1 MLTLPSVGHITNGMA
16 PRLQQPFRPVDIWAG
31 HQTVPSLTQDSMA
44 STYLAGNQPLITNLQ
59 TASTLHKEDSMN
71 WNRFITAFC
80 PIFLLKNRVD
90 RVMAEAHN
98 IAPGHTSPYEHY
110 SYALSLL
117 SMNHF
122 LAEKGTP
129 PALAALRTLVPEL
142 ADPASNA
149 TISNFQ
155 IEQYV
160 NAAMRQIA
168 GDNASLSERYGN
180 SAQQAHRLKCLTP
193 QLVMRYLITYMGIQG
208 AQANEIEDVNKGAG
222 GMNISADGSPPVL
235 SLVGEGSTWATNL
248 WPNAYTGQQLWFLL
262 KRVELD
268 KPVGLKA
275 SKDLPLQQDKWGP
288 LQFVPYVSKGLSK
301 DVENHEMLYLGY
313 GGQIERAWAVRVGE
327 ASIEPTKVDEPSIP
341 AAMRAACIQTRSNDK
356 LTVHQ
361 AAFAMNELSN
371 LRITVNPAYLRSLA
385 LMHA

>member
-1 MLTLPSVGHITNGMA
+1 
-16 PRLQQPFRPVDIWAG
+16 
-31 HQTVPSLTQDSMA
+31 
-44 STYLAGNQPLITNLQ
+44 
-59 TASTLHKEDSMN
+59 
-71 WNRFITAFC
+71 
-80 PIFLLKNRVD
+80 
-90 RVMAEAHN
+90 
-98 IAPGHTSPYEHY
+98 
-110 SYALSLL
+110 
-117 SMNHF
+117 
-122 LAEKGTP
+122 
-129 PALAALRTLVPEL
+129 
-142 ADPASNA
+142 
-149 TISNFQ
+149 
-155 IEQYV
+155 
-160 NAAMRQIA
+160 
-168 GDNASLSERYGN
+168 
-180 SAQQAHRLKCLTP
+180 
-193 QLVMRYLITYMGIQG
+193 MRYLVTYMGIQG

-262 KRVELD
+262 KRVQLD
-268 KPVGLKA
+268 KPMGIKA
-275 SKDLPLQQDKWGP
+275 STELPLDGDKWGP

-371 LRITVNPAYLRSLA
+371 LRITVSPAYLRSPA
-385 LMHA
+385 IMHA